1 MKPESKRKRIPREKD
16 DHMKLDFVIVLGLM
30 MLPFYYGV
38 KGVISLVKAI
48 FIPTETYVFSDD
60 EKTNT

>member
-1 MKPESKRKRIPREKD
+1 MKPESKRKRIPRAKD
-16 DHMKLDFVIVLGLM
+16 NHMKLDFVMVLVLM

-38 KGVISLVKAI
+38 KGIISLFKAI

-60 EKTNT
+60 EKKR